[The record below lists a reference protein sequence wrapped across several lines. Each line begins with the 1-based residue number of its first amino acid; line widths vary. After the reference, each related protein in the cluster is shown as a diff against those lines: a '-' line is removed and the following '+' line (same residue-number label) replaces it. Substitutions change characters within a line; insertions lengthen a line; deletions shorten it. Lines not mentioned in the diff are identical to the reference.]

1 MVKILNNFDYFA
13 LQKNVVLEK
22 KLKERTEES
31 ELTCNQVMVELNFFN
46 G

>member
-13 LQKNVVLEK
+13 LQKNVALEK